1 MRCVVQRISKGK
13 VFVNDQIVGE
23 IGKGV
28 LVLCG
33 FLATDTQETI
43 EWVANRIANLRIFP
57 DENYKLNKSLLN
69 VGGEALVVSN
79 FTLYGDCTNGYRPSF
94 SLSAPR
100 AISEP
105 LYDSFVAKLKEKVP
119 VQTGKFGEHMEMEL
133 YSDGPIT
140 VVVEK

>member
-1 MRCVVQRISKGK
+1 MRCVIQRISKGK
-13 VFVNDQIVGE
+13 VTVNNEVVGKT
-23 IGKGV
+23 GHGL

-33 FLATDTQETI
+33 FLATDTRETI
-43 EWVANRIANLRIFP
+43 DWVANRIANLRIFP
-57 DENYKLNKSLLN
+57 DENSRLNLSLLN
-69 VGGEALVVSN
+69 VKGEALVVSN
-79 FTLYGDCTNGYRPSF
+79 FTLYGDCSNGYRPSF

-105 LYDSFVAKLKEKVP
+105 LYDYFVEKLREKVP
-119 VQTGKFGEHMEMEL
+119 VSTGRFGEHMEMEL